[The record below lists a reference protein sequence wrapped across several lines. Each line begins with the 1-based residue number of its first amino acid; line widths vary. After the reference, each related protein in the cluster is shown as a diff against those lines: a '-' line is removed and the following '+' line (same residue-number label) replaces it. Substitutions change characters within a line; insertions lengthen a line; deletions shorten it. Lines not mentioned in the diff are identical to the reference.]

1 MVTPFDRPP
10 EERHM
15 LEITVEERA
24 WPLLRPFTI
33 SRGTRDVART
43 VIVTLSDGK
52 GRTGTGEAVPYP
64 RYGEAVEDTV
74 AELEAAAPSIASGI
88 SHDDIP
94 RLLSGKAARN
104 ALDCALWDLEAAQT
118 EKPVWKLAGL
128 PRPAPLVTAYT
139 ISLGSPEDM
148 ADQARHNAGRPLL
161 KLKLGADAAGDIMRL
176 RAVRMA
182 APHSR
187 IIVDANEGWQ
197 PDSLPTLFAVCAD
210 CGVELIEQ
218 PLPADADEALS
229 RIIRPV
235 PVCADESVHD
245 IEDLPALRSRYD
257 AVNIKLDKTGGLTP
271 ALRLASTAREQ
282 DFEIMVGCMLA
293 SSLAMAPA
301 FLVAQLARW
310 TDLDGPLLLAE
321 DFAPSMQHE
330 NSVIQPPEPAL
341 WG

>member
-1 MVTPFDRPP
+1 
-10 EERHM
+10 M
-15 LEITVEERA
+15 LEVTVEERA

-33 SRGTRDVART
+33 SRGTRDMART
-43 VIVTLSDGK
+43 VIVTLTDEK
-52 GRTGTGEAVPYP
+52 GRKGIGEAVPYP
-64 RYGEAVEDTV
+64 RYGESVEETI
-74 AELEAAAPSIASGI
+74 AELEARTSSITGDI
-88 SHDDIP
+88 THDDIP
-94 RLLSGKAARN
+94 HLLAGMAARN

-118 EKPVWKLAGL
+118 GQPVWQLAGL
-128 PRPAPLVTAYT
+128 PRPEPLVTAYT

-148 ADQARHNAGRPLL
+148 ADQARQNAGRPLL

-182 APHSR
+182 APRTR
-187 IIVDANEGWQ
+187 IIVDANEGWR
-197 PDSLPTLFAVCAD
+197 PEDLPALFAVCVD

-218 PLPADADEALS
+218 PLPASSDEALA
-229 RIIRPV
+229 RVIRPV
-235 PVCADESVHD
+235 PVCADESAHGP
-245 IEDLPALRSRYD
+245 EDLPALRSRYD
-257 AVNIKLDKTGGLTP
+257 AINIKLDKTGGLTG
-271 ALRLASTAREQ
+271 AIRLAEAARAQ
-282 DFEIMVGCMLA
+282 GFEIMVGCMLA

-321 DFAPSMQHE
+321 DFAPPMRHE

>member
-1 MVTPFDRPP
+1 MLEVTI
-10 EERHM
+10 EER
-15 LEITVEERA
+15 V

-43 VIVTLSDGK
+43 VIVTLTDTEGRK
-52 GRTGTGEAVPYP
+52 GIGEAVPYP
-64 RYGEAVEDTV
+64 RYGESVEETV
-74 AELEAAAPSIASGI
+74 AELERATSLIAEGI

-94 RLLSGKAARN
+94 RFLSGMAARN
-104 ALDCALWDLEAAQT
+104 ALDCALWDLEAART
-118 EKPVWKLAGL
+118 GRPVWELAGL

-148 ADQARHNAGRPLL
+148 ADQARQNARRPLL

-182 APHSR
+182 APRTR

-197 PDSLPTLFAVCAD
+197 PDDLPALFAVCVD

-218 PLPADADEALS
+218 PLPADADEALA

-235 PVCADESVHD
+235 PVCADESAHGP
-245 IEDLPALRSRYD
+245 EDLPALRSRYD
-257 AVNIKLDKTGGLTP
+257 AINIKLDKTGGLTG
-271 ALRLASTAREQ
+271 AIRLAKAAREQ
-282 DFEIMVGCMLA
+282 GFEIMVGCMLA

-310 TDLDGPLLLAE
+310 TDLDGPMLLAE
-321 DFAPSMQHE
+321 DFEPAMRHE
-330 NSVIQPPEPAL
+330 NSIIQPPEPAL